1 MNDCKWLS
9 DQFSHICCCGDNRIH
24 CADACPFYTEPSKEE
39 CRFYEEEEIDL
50 RKITLEDLKLILD
63 NHLHWLRE
71 DVDGWQS
78 MKADLSYANLH
89 GADLRDADIGGA
101 ALKQEIANSKIQC
114 LVKKGWVAKYS
125 MPLIECPDCHI
136 GFIPPEE
143 LRISM
148 LNYCPNCGRKMD
160 GGEAE

>member
-1 MNDCKWLS
+1 MS
-9 DQFSHICCCGDNRIH
+9 FIH
-24 CADACPFYTEPSKEE
+24 LPKSRKKEE
-39 CRFYEEEEIDL
+39 IE
-50 RKITLEDLKLILD
+50 KIL
-63 NHLHWLRE
+63 
-71 DVDGWQS
+71 
-78 MKADLSYANLH
+78 
-89 GADLRDADIGGA
+89 
-101 ALKQEIANSKIQC
+101 LKQEIANSKIPC

>member
-1 MNDCKWLS
+1 M
-9 DQFSHICCCGDNRIH
+9 
-24 CADACPFYTEPSKEE
+24 
-39 CRFYEEEEIDL
+39 

-78 MKADLSYANLH
+78 MKADLSGADLSYADLHGANLSGADLSYANLH
-89 GADLRDADIGGA
+89 GADIGGA